1 MDIFIDPLSTS
12 DFEALFEFEH
22 TNRDFFEQMVPGRGD
37 DYYVRNIFIKRNQ
50 ALLAEQNQGL
60 SYFYLI
66 KDRDGQILGR
76 INVVD
81 INQKL
86 GSGHIGYRVGK
97 INTGK
102 GIATRALK
110 LLLDAAGTMGIERL
124 EAKTTNDNIGSQK
137 VLIAN
142 GFSRIST
149 KDEALGDGRVLSFH
163 YYRWISETIGR
174 I

>member
-1 MDIFIDPLSTS
+1 MDIFIEPLSMS

-22 TNRDFFEQMVPGRGD
+22 TNRDFFEQMVPSRGD
-37 DYYVRNIFIKRNQ
+37 DYYAHNTFIKRNQ

-76 INVVD
+76 MNVVN

-97 INTGK
+97 FNTGK
-102 GIATRALK
+102 GIATIALK
-110 LLLDAAGTMGIERL
+110 LLLDSAGTMGIERL
-124 EAKTTNDNIGSQK
+124 DAKTTIDNIGSQK
-137 VLIAN
+137 VLNAN
-142 GFSRIST
+142 GFSRIAT
-149 KDEALGDGRVLSFH
+149 KVEAIGDGRFLSFH
-163 YYRWISETIGR
+163 YYRWTSEAIV
-174 I
+174 